1 MKRLYLI
8 IFLIGY
14 IYSQNYTYVKPS
26 RDGIGKIYMGREISK
41 IMGHRGA
48 GWLERSSRGYEERP
62 DLVIKA
68 LKLGK
73 SDIVADFG
81 AGSGYFTK
89 RLAPLCSLVY
99 AVDIQKEMININK
112 GQMNE
117 AGIKNVLFIL
127 GDEKETNLSKES
139 IDYLIMVDVY
149 HELEFP
155 YEIMKDIYSSMKN
168 NGKVVLVEYRKEDPK
183 LMIKPLHKMSVKQV
197 QKEMINSGFEFYKSY
212 DSLPRQHMLFFVK
225 KNN

>member
-1 MKRLYLI
+1 MKRFYLI
-8 IFLIGY
+8 IFLISY

-48 GWLERSSRGYEERP
+48 GWLERSSREYEERP

-68 LKLGK
+68 LELGK

-99 AVDIQKEMININK
+99 AIDIQKEMININK

-127 GDEKETNLSKES
+127 GNEKETNLPKES

-168 NGKVVLVEYRKEDPK
+168 NGKVVLVEYRKEDP
-183 LMIKPLHKMSVKQV
+183 
-197 QKEMINSGFEFYKSY
+197 
-212 DSLPRQHMLFFVK
+212 
-225 KNN
+225 